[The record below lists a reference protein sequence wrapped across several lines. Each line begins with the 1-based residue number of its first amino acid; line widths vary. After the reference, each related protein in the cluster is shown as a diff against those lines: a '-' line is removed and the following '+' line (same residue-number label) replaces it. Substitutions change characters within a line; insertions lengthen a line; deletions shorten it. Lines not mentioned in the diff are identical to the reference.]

1 MDIIF
6 VRQLELEAV
15 IGIHDWEREKP
26 QPLIMDIELA
36 ADTGRAAA
44 SDRIQDALDYY
55 AVCERITRYV
65 SNSRFQLVE
74 SLAQGCADVLL
85 GEFQVRWLRIV
96 LHKPQAVDNAASV
109 GVIIERGS
117 RNQ

>member
-6 VRQLELEAV
+6 VRKLELAAI
-15 IGIHDWEREKP
+15 IGIHDWEKEKP
-26 QPLIMDIELA
+26 QPLVMDIELA

-44 SDRIQDALDYY
+44 SDLIQDALDYY
-55 AVCERITRYV
+55 AVCERITGYV

-85 GEFQVRWLRIV
+85 REFQVRWLRIV